1 MRVCFLADGSSV
13 NTRSWVEHFSKVL
26 GHDVHVLSMSPPADL
41 GPSIGVHDLSV
52 VEGEPGFAGRVA
64 NLGKIPRVRRIV
76 GAIAPDLVVGY
87 RVASYGFLAAMSG
100 FHPFVVVAQ
109 SQLIVGKPFRAQKR
123 IPVRM
128 TLRRADLI
136 HSWAP
141 HMSKRLVELGASP
154 EKIFECPR
162 GIDLTRFAPRDGDAE
177 DEYSVV
183 TTRSLQRHYRLGVV
197 LQALAL
203 VREEV
208 PSVTGAVAGTG
219 NCAAELEG
227 LTRDLGIE
235 DRVWFA
241 GGVAYDELPGLLGKS
256 SVYVAAV
263 RVDGVSASL
272 LEAMARGCFP
282 VVWDNEAN
290 RYWIDNGR
298 NGFLVAGTGPEAYA
312 EAITAALSDRDLRA
326 RAAEIN
332 RAIVEERGDLSKN
345 MKTIEAAYLGL
356 VGAGAAPTDSRA
368 ARPPLVR

>member
-1 MRVCFLADGSSV
+1 VRVCFLADGSSV

-26 GHDVHVLSMSPPADL
+26 GHDVHVLSMSPPAELD
-41 GPSIGVHDLSV
+41 PSIDVRDLSV

-64 NLGKIPRVRRIV
+64 NLGKIPRVRKI
-76 GAIAPDLVVGY
+76 IAEIEPDLVVGY
-87 RVASYGFLAAMSG
+87 RVPSYGFVAAMSG
-100 FHPFVVVAQ
+100 FHPLVVVAQ
-109 SQLIVGKPFRAQKR
+109 SQIIVGLPFRAQKR

-141 HMSKRLVELGASP
+141 HMSDRLVELGADR

-162 GIDLTRFAPRDGDAE
+162 GIDLARFAPRDDGADE
-177 DEYSVV
+177 EYSVI
-183 TTRSLQRHYRLGVV
+183 TTRSLQRHYRLDVV

-203 VREEV
+203 ARKDV
-208 PSVTGAVAGTG
+208 PAITGAVAGTG

-227 LTRDLGIE
+227 LTRDLGID

-241 GGVAYDELPGLLGKS
+241 GGVAYDELPKLLGSS

-282 VVWDNEAN
+282 IVWDNAAN
-290 RYWIDNGR
+290 RHWIEHGR
-298 NGFLVAGTGPEAYA
+298 NGFLVADKGPEAYA
-312 EAITAALSDRDLRA
+312 EAITAALSDRELRA
-326 RAAEIN
+326 RASEIN

-345 MKTIEAAYLGL
+345 MRTIETAYLKL
-356 VGAGAAPTDSRA
+356 VESSA
-368 ARPPLVR
+368 ARSVRRS